1 MNGKVKNELVITVI
15 YDNYRYRTDI
25 EPGWGFSCLVDFN
38 NTRILF
44 DTGADGDLLLE
55 NMDKLEID
63 LGSIDSIFLSH
74 EDFDHV
80 GGVLSLLSMNSNV
93 IVYVP
98 QSFSSA
104 FKSEIK
110 EAGAR
115 VKQVHEF
122 MELKKNVFSTG
133 ELGTYKLEHAMV
145 LRTRGS
151 LVVITGCAHPGIVH
165 IVQRAKE
172 ELNDKVL
179 LVMGGFHLMGMDN
192 DRVMQII
199 NAFRSMGVQYAGP
212 CHCTGD
218 SPREMFRKEMGS
230 GFVELGTGVK
240 IGVEIDVVKNNT

>member
-1 MNGKVKNELVITVI
+1 MNEKVKNELVITVI

-38 NTRILF
+38 DTRILF

-63 LGSIDSIFLSH
+63 IGSIDSIFLSH

-80 GGVLSLLSMNSNV
+80 GGVLSVLSINSNV

-98 QSFSSA
+98 RSFSSV

-110 EAGAR
+110 EAGAQ
-115 VKQVHEF
+115 VQQVHEF
-122 MELKKNVFSTG
+122 MELQKNVFSTG
-133 ELGTYKLEHAMV
+133 ELGTYKLEQAMV
-145 LRTRGS
+145 LRTSGG

-165 IVQRAKE
+165 ILQRAKE

-218 SPREMFRKEMGS
+218 SPREMFRKEMRK
-230 GFVELGTGVK
+230 GFVEVGAGVK
-240 IGVEIDVVKNNT
+240 IIFDQGNKPLTK